1 MMKVNNLDK
10 SNLICIATIG
20 KARGLKGEFF
30 INSFCDPREN
40 IINYSNFIIE
50 DNVIPNF
57 EISFIKKANSKLYSK
72 IIGIDDVDEIKSHTN
87 KKIYIHKKDLPKLG
101 HDEIYWHDL
110 LGLKVLDNDTQ
121 DVLGIISNIYNYG
134 SNDCLEVLPTKD
146 SVDELKRLI
155 HFVKNKI
162 IKNINKE
169 DKKIYVDWDK
179 SF

>member
-1 MMKVNNLDK
+1 MKVNNLDK

-87 KKIYIHKKDLPKLG
+87 KKIYIHKKDLPKLS
-101 HDEIYWHDL
+101 HDEIYLHDL
-110 LGLKVLDNDTQ
+110 LGLKDLDNDTQ

-155 HFVKNKI
+155 PFVKNKI